1 MVTPQVG
8 GAAASVANPH
18 ASTKAPAAQSSAGRT
33 RSKRRAV
40 IGVVSS
46 TGRDANRIFQV
57 AEGYVRLTGLHED
70 GSEALIT
77 IYVSGNCYAETAL
90 VSRRPYNH
98 TSIAMVKSRINILH
112 ERDF

>member
-1 MVTPQVG
+1 M
-8 GAAASVANPH
+8 
-18 ASTKAPAAQSSAGRT
+18 
-33 RSKRRAV
+33 